1 MTASRSVQAP
11 QFEVLLKVKQSNN
24 EEFGFLSPSHPH
36 HQYYSFL
43 KWRVVKEN
51 KSARKLKET
60 CDEINDS
67 ESSAHE
73 DKEGK
78 GVVEG
83 LLSMYSS
90 SEDEVDHDLETEY
103 PQTDVLDEKNKI
115 TNGKGLLS
123 MYSSSEDE
131 VDHDLETE
139 YPQTGVLDEK
149 NKITNSTGTCFISSP
164 EKERQ
169 AKRLKRAQMM
179 KHCFEQKMRRPRCK

>member
-179 KHCFEQKMRRPRCK
+179 KHCFEQKNEKTSV